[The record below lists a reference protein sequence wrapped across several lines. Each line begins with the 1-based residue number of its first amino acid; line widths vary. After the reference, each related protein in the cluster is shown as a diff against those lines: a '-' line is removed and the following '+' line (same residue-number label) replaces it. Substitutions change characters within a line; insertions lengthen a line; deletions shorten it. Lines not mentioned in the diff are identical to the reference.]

1 MEVVS
6 LAQLIVS
13 TVKKIYER
21 IEEVK
26 HFKNRHRSLKI
37 RINDLMPAIEK
48 LASSEQHVPDHA
60 RAPDGL
66 KLFSKPLGGILQ
78 LFKRIHDFLG
88 SLDNHR
94 FPDLYKLLYAGRIGR
109 DFDEYSEELQS
120 KSSALHLCL
129 GTENRE
135 VSYPCFNAS
144 RLEDDKADQEE
155 DERDLIGAYHAGSEK
170 MQDDISKLAEGQEE
184 MKKMLENLKVLP
196 TTSSEN
202 PRAISKHQRVE
213 AGLQQINPDQLGD
226 KSDLRTGRFG
236 ENYSAM
242 YMRERVAVKSF
253 STCNDKS
260 VKEDLLREANNLLR
274 LNSSYVVRLLGVW
287 TKKDP
292 YLLVFEYMAK
302 GCLREV
308 LDSVDKDGTNMKI
321 LPWERRVQMALDG
334 ALGLCRMHNTE
345 PSIMH
350 RDVTSDVFL
359 VDNNW
364 KMKISGVG
372 FAATQKSI
380 RRSMQGVGEKKQKAG
395 QTVNYISPER
405 WVNVDYEPDKPID
418 IYSYGIVMWEIAS
431 GSKPYE
437 GLDGSQIREFVLQ
450 KKNKLPL
457 PKACPGEFKKLID
470 DCRQFDPE
478 NRPIAGDIVDRLQ
491 KLRSSLEETWC

>member
-1 MEVVS
+1 MDVFS
-6 LAQLIVS
+6 LAQMIVS
-13 TVKKIYER
+13 TAKKIYER

-26 HFKNRHRSLKI
+26 HFKNRHRRLKN
-37 RINDLMPAIEK
+37 RIDDLMPPIEK

-60 RAPDGL
+60 QTPQGL
-66 KLFSKPLGGILQ
+66 KLFSKALGGILQ
-78 LFKRIHDFLG
+78 LLKRIHDFLG

-94 FPDLYKLLYAGRIGR
+94 FPDLYKLLYKGRIGR
-109 DFDEYSEELQS
+109 DFDEYSEELDF
-120 KSSALHLCL
+120 KTSALLL
-129 GTENRE
+129 SLATEKRE
-135 VSYPCFNAS
+135 VDYAYINAS

-155 DERDLIGAYHAGSEK
+155 DERDLIGAYHAGPEK
-170 MQDDISKLAEGQEE
+170 IQDDISKLAQGQEE
-184 MKKMLENLKVLP
+184 IKKMLEDLKVP
-196 TTSSEN
+196 PATSSEN
-202 PRAISKHQRVE
+202 PSTMSRYQRVE
-213 AGLQQINPDQLGD
+213 ASLQQINPDQLGD
-226 KSDLRTGRFG
+226 KSDFRKGRFG

-242 YMRERVAVKSF
+242 YIGERVAVKSF
-253 STCNDKS
+253 SIGNDKS
-260 VKEDLLREANNLLR
+260 VTEVLLREANNLLR
-274 LNSSYVVRLLGVW
+274 LNTSYLVRLLGVW

-308 LDSVDKDGTNMKI
+308 LDSVDKDGTDMKI

-372 FAATQKSI
+372 FAATQESI
-380 RRSMQGVGEKKQKAG
+380 RRSKQRVGE
-395 QTVNYISPER
+395 TVNYISPER
-405 WVNVDYEPDKPID
+405 WADVNYEPDECSD

-470 DCRQFDPE
+470 DCRQFDSE